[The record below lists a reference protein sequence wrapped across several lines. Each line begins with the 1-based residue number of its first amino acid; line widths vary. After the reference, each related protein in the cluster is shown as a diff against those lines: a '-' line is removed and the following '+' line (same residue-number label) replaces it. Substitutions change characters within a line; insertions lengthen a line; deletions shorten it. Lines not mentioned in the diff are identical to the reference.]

1 MKLWIVYYSLSGNT
15 KRIAEQIRE
24 TLGGDLSEIETIVP
38 YTGDYNAVVAQ
49 GEEEIRRGFMPEI
62 RPFGARTADYDTVIL
77 GTPVWWYTFAPAV
90 KTFLAGHD
98 FTGKAVY
105 PFITNGGWI
114 GHTEKDIA
122 AACPGA
128 NVMPGIDIRF
138 EENRLAASVEAIR
151 RWAQGIG

>member
-62 RPFGARTADYDTVIL
+62 RPCAAYCRRIERSG
-77 GTPVWWYTFAPAV
+77 P
-90 KTFLAGHD
+90 FLQSRPD
-98 FTGKAVY
+98 RLFL
-105 PFITNGGWI
+105 
-114 GHTEKDIA
+114 
-122 AACPGA
+122 CP
-128 NVMPGIDIRF
+128 
-138 EENRLAASVEAIR
+138 
-151 RWAQGIG
+151 